1 MLTPALFLNICIVA
15 FLIGVVLP
23 FVAHGKTWFQKML
36 FWSPISSVIGL
47 FVFLLAGNANWF
59 YVVIVAY
66 SMLAAASH
74 SVQQIKTRYLDTP
87 SKR

>member
-1 MLTPALFLNICIVA
+1 MLTPTLFLNICIVA
-15 FLIGVVLP
+15 FLVGVALP
-23 FVAHGKTWFQKML
+23 FFAHDKAWFQKML
-36 FWSPISSVIGL
+36 FWTPISSVIGL

-66 SMLAAASH
+66 AMLAAASQG
-74 SVQQIKTRYLDTP
+74 SQQIKTRYLDTS